1 MKDTILIISVLV
13 AIALLLGVVQLAQKA
28 DKASKSLQEER
39 YSRMVAEETLQ
50 KNEAKLVTF
59 QQELRDA
66 NDKMAQIQDAM
77 NQEKTTNLD
86 LKKKYDALSQAK
98 TVLEAKLQAALQV
111 KATAAQAAQAVA
123 GQAQPPA
130 PAAVQPTAASTG
142 H

>member
-13 AIALLLGVVQLAQKA
+13 AVALLLGVVQLAQKA

-50 KNEAKLVTF
+50 KNEAKLITF

>member
-13 AIALLLGVVQLAQKA
+13 AVALLLGVVQLAQKA

>member
-50 KNEAKLVTF
+50 KNEAKLITF